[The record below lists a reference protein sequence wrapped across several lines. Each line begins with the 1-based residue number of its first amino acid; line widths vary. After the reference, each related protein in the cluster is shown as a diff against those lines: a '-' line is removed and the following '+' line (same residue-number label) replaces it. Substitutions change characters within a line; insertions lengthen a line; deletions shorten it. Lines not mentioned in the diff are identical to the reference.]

1 MTEWFTET
9 LHDGVAQ
16 SLTMDA
22 VLFRERTE
30 HQDLVIFDNRL
41 FGRVLAL
48 DGVVQ
53 LTTGDEFVYHEMLAH
68 VPILAHGA
76 AARVGIVGGGDG
88 GTLRRVLEH
97 PGVAEAVLVEIDPSV
112 IDLSRQWL
120 PMVGGSAFD
129 DPRTR
134 IVIAD
139 GARHLADG
147 APGVFDV
154 LIIDSTDPI
163 GPGTVLFTAEFY
175 TACRRALAPGG
186 VLVVQ
191 GGVPAV
197 QPDELPMIAGNLRQA
212 GFADV
217 TAYTAVVPTY
227 YGGIM
232 TLGWASD
239 DPALRRASPPV
250 LAERAAAAGLTGRYW
265 TPEVQ
270 AASFA
275 LPPWIAAQIRGDATG

>member
-16 SLTMDA
+16 ALTMDD
-22 VLFRERTE
+22 VVFRERTE

-68 VPILAHGA
+68 VPILARGRA
-76 AARVGIVGGGDG
+76 PRVAIIGGGDG

-97 PGVAEAVLVEIDPSV
+97 PGVTEAVLVELDRSV
-112 IDLSRQWL
+112 VDLSRRWL
-120 PMVGGSAFD
+120 AEVCGAAFD
-129 DPRTR
+129 DPRAR
-134 IVIAD
+134 LVIAD
-139 GARHLADG
+139 GARWMAEA
-147 APGVFDV
+147 APGGFDV
-154 LIIDSTDPI
+154 LIVDSTDPI
-163 GPGTVLFTAEFY
+163 GPGAVLFTAEFY
-175 TACRRALAPGG
+175 AACRRALAPGG

-197 QPDELPMIAGNLRQA
+197 QPGELAMITGNLRQA
-212 GFADV
+212 GFTDV
-217 TAYTAVVPTY
+217 GAYLAVVPTY
-227 YGGIM
+227 YGGVM

-239 DPALRRASPPV
+239 NPALRRVSAEV
-250 LAERAAAAGLTGRYW
+250 LADRAAAAGIAGRYW

-275 LPPWIAAQIRGDATG
+275 LPPWIAEQIAA

>member
-16 SLTMDA
+16 ALTMDE
-22 VLFRERTE
+22 VVFRERTE

-68 VPILAHGA
+68 VPLLAHGR

-97 PGVAEAVLVEIDPSV
+97 ASVGEAVLVEIDGSV
-112 IDLSRQWL
+112 IELSRRWL
-120 PMVGGSAFD
+120 PSLGGSAFD

-134 IVIAD
+134 VVIAD
-139 GARHLADG
+139 GARYLAEGG
-147 APGVFDV
+147 AGRFDV

-163 GPGTVLFTAEFY
+163 GPGAVLFTAAFY
-175 TACRRALAPGG
+175 TACRRSLAPGG

-197 QPDELPMIAGNLRQA
+197 QPDELPMITGNLRAA

-239 DPALRRASPPV
+239 DPTLRQATPAV
-250 LAERAAAAGLTGRYW
+250 LAERAAAAGIGGRYW

-275 LPPWIAAQIRGDATG
+275 LPPWIAEQIAG